1 MAGEF
6 RFSPRDRLHRPEE
19 FAAVMASRLRVSAG
33 CFELRYL
40 KRLEA
45 RSDSVAGAARLGLI
59 VPKRLAK
66 RAVLRNLIK
75 RLAREAF
82 RSVSPSLPAVDVV
95 LRLVRPPLQPGRA
108 VDAVLRHAWRRSID
122 EALAGVAK

>member
-6 RFSPRDRLHRPEE
+6 RFLPRNRLHRPEE

-45 RSDSVAGAARLGLI
+45 PSGPMAGQARLGLI

-82 RSVSPSLPAVDVV
+82 RGASPVLPPVDVV
-95 LRLVRPPLQPGRA
+95 LRVVRPPLQPGRE
-108 VDAVLRHAWRRSID
+108 VDSSLRRSWRRSID